1 MDMSGGLAG
10 VVLAAAVLQAGQ
22 APARHPQPLPDPI
35 VNPVRVEIRVES
47 EYGALVAI
55 SNLVVATVRSVSG
68 PPDTTARVDGGWLF
82 VSGTSAGQH
91 VVVFRAVLEADDTA
105 APITISFPLA
115 SGPPA
120 PISTAVVFNVNDE
133 ARPLEIARANSR
145 QAVTLSAAQLRTN
158 GPLTIPHRDR
168 LVLAHWYPWW
178 DAVAW
183 ASPQLLDQPLRL
195 YSTDTPADVVRNM
208 QDVRDAGIDAVIVS
222 WQGSEVGGGW
232 NLRRLR
238 YVLDAAQQVGI
249 RVTVHLET
257 LAANRVGIEGA
268 TPDPDVLT
276 AWIVELVD
284 TLATHPAWLKVEG
297 RPVIFAYVWD
307 FAGNPT
313 WNTVR
318 ERLRA
323 GGRTPLLMAD
333 STNPASLLVA
343 DGLSTYSGTLF
354 APDVRTLM
362 RDTASATRA
371 YHLLGTNWGSPRI
384 AVATVMPGY
393 DETRLAGRSGRVVP
407 RLDGEFYDRQWE
419 AALGSGADWVVI
431 STWNEWAENT
441 QVEAGQRFGQFYI
454 WRTRFWAA
462 ALKTAPR

>member
-1 MDMSGGLAG
+1 MGIAGL
-10 VVLAAAVLQAGQ
+10 VLAAAVLQAGQ
-22 APARHPQPLPDPI
+22 APARHPQPLPDPL
-35 VNPVRVEIRVES
+35 VDPVRVEIRVQTS
-47 EYGALVAI
+47 ARSMRLRVLDDALIVGHAQLFCCGAGARAAIEGDELVLAD
-55 SNLVVATVRSVSG
+55 NPQDFPATATFRLVVSSAAPALRLATTLAPAGRTV
-68 PPDTTARVDGGWLF
+68 F
-82 VSGTSAGQH
+82 VEVFNLNDETRQIRASD
-91 VVVFRAVLEADDTA
+91 FRAPDGVEAQT
-105 APITISFPLA
+105 SMSL
-115 SGPPA
+115 
-120 PISTAVVFNVNDE
+120 
-133 ARPLEIARANSR
+133 
-145 QAVTLSAAQLRTN
+145 LRTG
-158 GPLTIPHRDR
+158 GPLTVPHRDR

-178 DAVAW
+178 DSVAW
-183 ASPQLLDQPLRL
+183 ADAQLLDQPLRL
-195 YSTDTPADVVRNM
+195 YSTDSPPDVARNL
-208 QDVRDAGIDAVIVS
+208 QDVADAGIDAVIVS

-238 YVLDAAQQVGI
+238 YVLDAAQQAGVK
-249 RVTVHLET
+249 VTVHLET
-257 LAANRVGIEGA
+257 LAANRVGREGA

-284 TLATHPAWLKVEG
+284 TLATHPAWLKVDG

-307 FAGNPT
+307 FTGNAT
-313 WNTVR
+313 WNTIR

-333 STNPASLLVA
+333 STNPANLLVA

-371 YHLLGTNWGSPRI
+371 YHLLGSNWGSQRI

-393 DETRLAGRSGRVVP
+393 DETRLVGRSGRVVP

-419 AALGSGADWVVI
+419 AALASGADWVVI

-441 QVEAGQRFGQFYI
+441 QVEAGQRFGQFYV
-454 WRTRFWAA
+454 WRTRFWTA

>member
-1 MDMSGGLAG
+1 MGVAG
-10 VVLAAAVLQAGQ
+10 FVLAAAMLQAGQ
-22 APARHPQPLPDPI
+22 APARHPQPLPDP
-35 VNPVRVEIRVES
+35 VVDPVRVE
-47 EYGALVAI
+47 
-55 SNLVVATVRSVSG
+55 VRIA
-68 PPDTTARVDGGWLF
+68 TTARGVRLRVLDDALIVGHAQGF
-82 VSGTSAGQH
+82 CCGRGV
-91 VVVFRAVLEADDTA
+91 RAAIEGDELVLADNPDNLPATA
-105 APITISFPLA
+105 TYRLVLSSQAATLRLA
-115 SGPPA
+115 AS
-120 PISTAVVFNVNDE
+120 ISTALRTASVEVWNLNDE
-133 ARPLEIARANSR
+133 TRGTRVSEFTVLNGLELQTSMS
-145 QAVTLSAAQLRTN
+145 LLRTG
-158 GPLTIPHRDR
+158 GPLAVPHRDR

-178 DAVAW
+178 DPVAW
-183 ASPQLLDQPLRL
+183 ADPQLLDQPLRL
-195 YSTDTPADVVRNM
+195 YSTDSAADVARNM
-208 QDVRDAGIDAVIVS
+208 QDVAAAGIDAVIVS
-222 WQGSEVGGGW
+222 WQGSDVGGGW

-238 YVLDAAQQVGI
+238 YVLDAAQQAGV

-257 LAANRVGIEGA
+257 LAANRVGREGA
-268 TPDPDVLT
+268 SPDPDVLT

-284 TLATHPAWLKVEG
+284 TLATHPAWLKVDG

-313 WNTVR
+313 WETVR

-362 RDTASATRA
+362 RETVSATRL
-371 YHLLGTNWGSPRI
+371 YHLLGASWGPPRI

-393 DETRLAGRSGRVVP
+393 DETRLVGRPGRAVS
-407 RLDGEFYDRQWE
+407 RENGAFYDRQWQ
-419 AALGSGADWVVI
+419 AALASGTDWVVI

-441 QVEAGQRFGQFYI
+441 HVEAGQRFGELYV
-454 WRTRFWAA
+454 WRTRFWSA

>member
-1 MDMSGGLAG
+1 MGIAGL
-10 VVLAAAVLQAGQ
+10 VLAAAVIQAGQ
-22 APARHPQPLPDPI
+22 APARRPQPLPDPI
-35 VNPVRVEIRVES
+35 VAPVRVQVSIASTARTVRLRILDD
-47 EYGALVAI
+47 ALIVGY
-55 SNLVVATVRSVSG
+55 ATVFCCGRGARAAIEGDELVLADNPDGLPATATYRLVLSSAPATLRFAASITPGLRPASVE
-68 PPDTTARVDGGWLF
+68 VWNL
-82 VSGTSAGQH
+82 
-91 VVVFRAVLEADDTA
+91 
-105 APITISFPLA
+105 
-115 SGPPA
+115 
-120 PISTAVVFNVNDE
+120 NDE
-133 ARPLEIARANSR
+133 TRWTRASEFTALDGAEL
-145 QAVTLSAAQLRTN
+145 QTDMSLLRTG
-158 GPLTIPHRDR
+158 GPLTVPQRDR

-195 YSTDTPADVVRNM
+195 YSTDTPADVLRNM
-208 QDVRDAGIDAVIVS
+208 QDVHDAGIDAVIVS
-222 WQGSEVGGGW
+222 WQGSDVGGGW

-238 YVLDAAQQVGI
+238 YVLDAAQQAGV

-257 LAANRVGIEGA
+257 LAANRVGREGA

-276 AWIVELVD
+276 AWIVELID
-284 TLATHPAWLKVEG
+284 TLATHPAWLKVDG

-307 FAGNPT
+307 FAGNAT

-333 STNPASLLVA
+333 STNPANLLVA

-354 APDVRTLM
+354 TPDVRTLM
-362 RDTASATRA
+362 RETASATRA
-371 YHLLGTNWGSPRI
+371 YHLLGANWGSPRI

-393 DETRLAGRSGRVVP
+393 DETRLVGRSGRVVS
-407 RLDGEFYDRQWE
+407 RLDGEFYDGQWE

-454 WRTRFWAA
+454 LRTRFWSA
-462 ALKTAPR
+462 ALKKAPR